1 MIKPMALLIGSLCT
15 LSLSSVVSGAGSIP
29 VLSDPPEVSFRTTP
43 EEQTSKMAIQWISAL
58 DERLEPLQHKIILA
72 KLYES
77 RGFLP
82 FWQDE
87 RSIALFQ
94 TQLKGLALAGI
105 SPFFSARYKTLTD
118 NLPYTTEHWQ
128 EMDVLLTDTLLSYV
142 GYLQSLPMHGNEW
155 LFGKGITTTLPAMDD
170 SEQQIL
176 LMAANQ
182 QTMWRYLS
190 NLQVLQEKHQIL
202 MATIT
207 KLSENTQRWPLIKVK
222 KRIIRPGYYY
232 AQAPDLARLLG
243 LLGDLPQSTANRL
256 AKANKKVLS
265 RALVKG
271 VKRFQSRHG
280 LKVDGVIGQKTYR
293 WLALSKQRRLQ
304 MLALNGERMRLWQTR
319 QPSMLIVNIPNFK
332 LDLWLDNKHVLDS
345 RVIVG
350 KPTRPTPLMNT
361 KMQSVVLNPHWNVP
375 TSIMRKDI
383 IPKAKYDR
391 GYLSRNNFKIIRNWQ
406 TSEIIPSSAIN
417 WRRVSSKSFPYRLQQ
432 KPGKRNAL
440 GRYKFI
446 IKNKQAIFLHDT
458 PSKRLFNRTERALSS
473 GCVRVQA
480 AEKLAS
486 VLLKYDGFSN
496 KRWNKLRSR
505 RKTQTLPLGQTLPV
519 QFIYQTAWVDKDNKI
534 QYRNDIYD
542 HDKVD
547 RISQN
552 ESKITSVVKR

>member
-1 MIKPMALLIGSLCT
+1 MQR
-15 LSLSSVVSGAGSIP
+15 LSADKNIWPSI
-29 VLSDPPEVSFRTTP
+29 R
-43 EEQTSKMAIQWISAL
+43 
-58 DERLEPLQHKIILA
+58 
-72 KLYES
+72 
-77 RGFLP
+77 
-82 FWQDE
+82 
-87 RSIALFQ
+87 
-94 TQLKGLALAGI
+94 
-105 SPFFSARYKTLTD
+105 
-118 NLPYTTEHWQ
+118 
-128 EMDVLLTDTLLSYV
+128 
-142 GYLQSLPMHGNEW
+142 
-155 LFGKGITTTLPAMDD
+155 
-170 SEQQIL
+170 
-176 LMAANQ
+176 
-182 QTMWRYLS
+182 
-190 NLQVLQEKHQIL
+190 
-202 MATIT
+202 
-207 KLSENTQRWPLIKVK
+207 VK

-232 AQAPDLARLLG
+232 AQAPELAKLLG
-243 LLGDLPQSTANRL
+243 MLGDLPASTANRL
-256 AKANKKVLS
+256 ANNNKKVLS
-265 RALVKG
+265 RALVSG
-271 VKRFQSRHG
+271 VKTFQARHG
-280 LKVDGVIGQKTYR
+280 LKVDGVIGPKTYQ

-304 MLALNGERMRLWQTR
+304 MLALNGERMRLWQIR
-319 QPSMLIVNIPNFK
+319 EPSMLIVNIPNFK

-406 TSEIIPSSAIN
+406 TSEIIPTSAIN

-542 HDKVD
+542 HDKVGHM
-547 RISQN
+547 SQN